1 MDKPIASA
9 VDEKLSVI
17 ETAEFFKERARRADL
32 EAAIR
37 IMNRVRGEPPSAGDE
52 LPKGYKRRGGEGTN

>member
-17 ETAEFFKERARRADL
+17 ETAEFFIERARRADL

-37 IMNRVRGEPPSAGDE
+37 IMNRVRGEPPSAGDD
-52 LPKGYKRRGGEGTN
+52 LPRGYSRAGAKGTN

>member
-32 EAAIR
+32 EAASHVMSR
-37 IMNRVRGEPPSAGDE
+37 AGGEPRRAEDE
-52 LPKGYKRRGGEGTN
+52 FPLRRGKTAN